1 MSKQDTYQLFEGDA
15 CNGASAIHIRFLG
28 SGDAFGS
35 GNRMQPCIF
44 FQTQKDRFLLD
55 CGATAMNAMNLWRV
69 DPNRI
74 DFILVSHLHGDHFGG
89 IPFFVIQSQLVSKR
103 TRPLLVAGPP
113 GLETRIREAM
123 ENMFPGSSTV
133 KRKFSTD
140 FLELEEGAPTPIGS
154 LTVTPRRV
162 VHACGAVPYA
172 FRIECEGRVI
182 AYSGDTEWTPG
193 LMEAARGA
201 DLFICEAYYFDRNVK
216 FHMNYET
223 LKANQAD
230 LACKR
235 IIITHMSND
244 MLSRL
249 DSVDLEVAEDGK
261 RISV

>member
-1 MSKQDTYQLFEGDA
+1 MSDHDTYQLFEGDA
-15 CNGASAIHIRFLG
+15 CEAASAINIRFLG

-35 GNRMQPCIF
+35 GNRMQPCIYF
-44 FQTQKDRFLLD
+44 ESKQDCFLLD
-55 CGATAMNAMNLWRV
+55 CGASAMISMNLWQV

-113 GLETRIREAM
+113 GLEARIRDAL
-123 ENMFPGSSTV
+123 ENMFPGSSTI

-140 FLELEEGAPTPIGS
+140 FLELEEGAPAQIGS
-154 LTVTPRRV
+154 LTVTPRQV
-162 VHACGAVPYA
+162 VHACGSIPYA
-172 FRIECEGRVI
+172 FRIECEGKVI
-182 AYSGDTEWTPG
+182 AYSGDTEWTDG
-193 LMEAARGA
+193 LLDAARGA
-201 DLFICEAYYFDRNVK
+201 DLFICETYYFDRKIK

-235 IIITHMSND
+235 IIMTHMSND
-244 MLSRL
+244 VLSRL
-249 DSVDLEVAEDGK
+249 DSVDLEYAEDGK
-261 RISV
+261 QISV